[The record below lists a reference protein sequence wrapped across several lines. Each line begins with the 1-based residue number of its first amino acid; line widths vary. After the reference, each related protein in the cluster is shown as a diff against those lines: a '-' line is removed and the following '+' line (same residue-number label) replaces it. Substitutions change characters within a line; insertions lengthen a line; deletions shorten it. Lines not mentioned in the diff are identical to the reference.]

1 MSLGKKDII
10 VNISTKAHISSSLS
24 KSLFDY
30 FLRHIISNADNKI
43 VKISRFGSFQ
53 KYTSPQ
59 RVGRNPKTKERFLI
73 TKRNKIK
80 FNPSNN
86 IRSILN

>member
-10 VNISTKAHISSSLS
+10 DNISTKAHISSISS
-24 KSLFDY
+24 KSLFEY
-30 FLRHIISNADNKI
+30 FLRHIIFNTDNKI

-73 TKRNKIK
+73 TKRDKIK
-80 FNPSNN
+80 FTPSNN